1 MSSMLRSRSVSKKTM
16 AKELM
21 TKSEMH
27 DFGIEVVCN
36 YLKKDGH
43 EIVSVNT
50 DIALN
55 PQAVARK
62 NGQLEFIIIRTAFYP
77 LKGAIESDQIAAHC
91 IEHAE
96 KHNAICYFASVG
108 LANADGKND
117 AEMAIPVKG
126 AGYYI
131 SFEGLVILARSDRV
145 ER

>member
-1 MSSMLRSRSVSKKTM
+1 M

-27 DFGIEVVCN
+27 DFGIDVVCN

-62 NGQLEFIIIRTAFYP
+62 NGQLEFIIIRTACYP
-77 LKGAIESDQIAAHC
+77 LKGTIESDQIAVHC

-96 KHNAICYFASVG
+96 KHMAICYFASVG

-131 SFEGLVILARSDRV
+131 SFEGLGLLSNQNTRV
-145 ER
+145 G

>member
-1 MSSMLRSRSVSKKTM
+1 M
-16 AKELM
+16 AKKLM
-21 TKSEMH
+21 TKSEMQ

-62 NGQLEFIIIRTAFYP
+62 NGHLEFIIVRTACYP
-77 LKGAIESDQIAAHC
+77 SKGQIESDEIALHC

-96 KHNAICYFASVG
+96 KHKAICFFAGVG
-108 LANADGKND
+108 IANADGKND
-117 AEMAIPVKG
+117 AEMAVPVKG

-131 SFEGLVILARSDRV
+131 SFEGLLILTRSDRV
-145 ER
+145 KLRS